1 MRNVDTIAEEL
12 VYLLPYDTSR
22 HVFIMNKYRIEHGM
36 PPDGRSIDIRS
47 GLGRVWRN
55 TRGWKMKNK

>member
-36 PPDGRSIDIRS
+36 PPMEEVSTSDQD
-47 GLGRVWRN
+47 
-55 TRGWKMKNK
+55 